1 MALRFGMRE
10 LGGLEAHL
18 LGLGRV
24 LLGYSGGVD
33 SALLAVVGARAVG
46 PGNFLAV
53 IGRSASYPE
62 SQWRS
67 AVDLARRFAIPLR
80 ELSTRELEDP
90 RYLSNPVNR
99 CYFCK
104 ADLWTRLR
112 ALAREEGFDAVID
125 GTNAD
130 DLGPGEHR
138 PGHAAASEWRVG
150 SPLAELGW
158 TKSDVRG
165 GAKALGIPSW
175 NAPASPCLSSRIRYG
190 LAITPE
196 RLRQV
201 EAGES
206 FLRGLGVAGDLR
218 VRHLGDSARIEV
230 EPRQFA
236 RLDASWSQIVD
247 RFSHLGFVSV
257 TRDPLGYRR
266 GSLLVL
272 EPGAA

>member
-1 MALRFGMRE
+1 MRE

-24 LLGYSGGVD
+24 VLGYSGGVD
-33 SALLAVVGARAVG
+33 SALLAVVGTRALG

-80 ELSTRELEDP
+80 ELSTRELDDP

-104 ADLWTRLR
+104 AELWSRLG
-112 ALAREEGFDAVID
+112 ALARDEGFDAVID
-125 GTNAD
+125 GTIAD

-138 PGHAAASEWRVG
+138 PGHRAATEWGVG

-158 TKSDVRG
+158 TKADVRP
-165 GAKALGIPSW
+165 AARTLGIPTW
-175 NAPASPCLSSRIRYG
+175 DAPASPCLSSRIRYG

-206 FLRGLGVAGDLR
+206 FLRELGMVGDLR

-230 EPRQFA
+230 EPRQFP
-236 RLDASWSQIVD
+236 RLDPSWNEIVD
-247 RFSHLGFVSV
+247 RFRDLGFASV

-272 EPGAA
+272 QPGA